1 MLKGIGFS
9 LLASMLFGYIYY
21 FSTLLLP
28 LSGEDIF
35 GYRVVF
41 TAPFVIAA
49 VFIFRQKYML
59 IAHLKRIKREPWLLL
74 VFLFNGSMMG
84 FQMWLFL
91 WAPNNGGALSVSL
104 GYLLLP
110 LVLVAAGRIFFKERI
125 SPLKFLAII
134 IAAIG
139 IGFNIYSKGG
149 LSWESLAVCGYAIYF
164 MMRKWFK
171 LNDITSF
178 AIEMVLT
185 LPVCIYFAAQVN
197 IAEVQLVNPH
207 ILSLLFLLG
216 LLSGIAFNAYIM
228 ASSLL
233 PINVL
238 GLLGYA
244 EPIMML
250 AVSLFIGENIDAE
263 NYPLFLSLMIGMG
276 LIIIDG
282 LRVIQR
288 KTTPVSY

>member
-1 MLKGIGFS
+1 MLKGVLFS
-9 LLASMLFGYIYY
+9 LFASMLFGYIYY
-21 FSTLLLP
+21 FSTLLMP

-49 VFIFRQKYML
+49 VFVFRQKYML
-59 IAHLKRIKREPWLLL
+59 ITHLKRIKRQPWLLL
-74 VFLFNGSMMG
+74 IFLFNGSIMG

-125 SPLKFLAII
+125 SSLKFLAIM
-134 IAAIG
+134 IAGIG
-139 IGFNIYSKGG
+139 IGFNIITKGG
-149 LSWESLAVCGYAIYF
+149 LSWESIAVCAYAIYF
-164 MMRKWFK
+164 MIRKWLG

-178 AIEMVLT
+178 AIEMVLI
-185 LPVCIYFAAQVN
+185 LPVCIYFASQVN
-197 IAEVQLVNPH
+197 LTEVQLVNSN
-207 ILSLLFLLG
+207 ILYLLLLLG
-216 LLSGIAFNAYIM
+216 FLSGIAFNAYIM

-250 AVSLFIGENIDAE
+250 VVALFIGEKIDAE
-263 NYPLFLSLMIGMG
+263 NYPLFISLILGMG

-282 LRVIQR
+282 IITMKKHGNSKL
-288 KTTPVSY
+288 P